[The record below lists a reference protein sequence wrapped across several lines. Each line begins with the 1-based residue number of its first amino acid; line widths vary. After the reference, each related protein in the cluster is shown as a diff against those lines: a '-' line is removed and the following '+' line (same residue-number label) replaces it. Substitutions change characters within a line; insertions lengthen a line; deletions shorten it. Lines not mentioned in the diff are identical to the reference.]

1 MVRGRGGMVI
11 KFLVGLFIILGS
23 LITVHA
29 CDFDFDQQLENVEKK
44 IKASREVLDKKSLK
58 NIEVVKHHLAVMCA
72 VDQEVRKLF
81 IDFDN
86 PTTRKLL
93 EDVDHFH
100 TNYLKAI
107 LEIHGWTTISKFGKE
122 ADTQAWLIVQH
133 ADHDPGFQKCCV
145 FQLQKLYPSGETD
158 KQHYAYLYDR
168 VALKSPDLGLKQKY
182 GTQAQIIGDHIE
194 LYPFDGSLEELNS
207 RRHEMDMEPI
217 EEYMAALK
225 KIYKI

>member
-93 EDVDHFH
+93 EDVDYFH
-100 TNYLKAI
+100 TDYLKAM
-107 LEIHGWTTISKFGKE
+107 LEIHGWITISKFGKE

-133 ADHDPGFQKCCV
+133 ADHDPDFQRRCLL
-145 FQLQKLYPSGETD
+145 QLQQLYPIGETD
-158 KQHYAYLYDR
+158 KKHYAYLYDR
-168 VALKSPDLGLKQKY
+168 VALKSQDFGLKQRY
-182 GTQAQIIGDHIE
+182 GTQTQIISDQIE
-194 LYPFDGSLEELNS
+194 LYPFEGSVDDLK
-207 RRHEMDMEPI
+207 RHRHEVGLEPI
-217 EEYMAALK
+217 EDYLVQLK
-225 KIYKI
+225 KIYKK